1 MSGLLVFAIVPADG
15 IEPGI
20 LAPRE
25 ELPANLRAVAADGFA
40 AVVGAAPEGGLKGR
54 DRSVLLPRLLAS
66 QKVIERLMARGPV
79 LPVTLGTVLEDEAR
93 VRHMLAAGAPMLEAA
108 FGTLGDCW
116 QMDLSVR
123 WDLNQVVARLMGEVP
138 GDVRAAAGS
147 GDEAAR
153 RALGE
158 ALAGLAAGERRRV
171 QSRLAAALRDVAR
184 DLIVSEPVE
193 PESVVDI
200 AILVERPALAEV
212 EAALDRLDAEFE
224 GRLKFRL
231 VGPLAPHSFAT
242 VQVHLAPEAAL
253 AGACAELG
261 VERGAGLQDV
271 KVAYHRA
278 LVRFHP
284 DLAPHGD
291 DGGPEDEHDGGEGRA
306 SRLLTVTA
314 AYRALQAEHAPIS
327 LRRQDGIAVNQEQD
341 ASAAMGQQRG
351 IVPGRELQALRM

>member
-15 IEPGI
+15 IESGI

-25 ELPANLRAVAADGFA
+25 ELPPNLRAVAAGGFA
-40 AVVGAAPEGGLKGR
+40 AVVGAAPDGGLKGR
-54 DRSVLLPRLLAS
+54 DRGVLLPRLLAS

-93 VRHMLAAGAPMLEAA
+93 VRHMLAAGASMLEAA
-108 FGTLGDCW
+108 FETLGDCW

-123 WDLNQVVARLMGEVP
+123 WDLGQVVARLVGEVP
-138 GDVRAAAGS
+138 VEVRAAAGT
-147 GDEAAR
+147 GDETAR
-153 RALGE
+153 RTLGE

-171 QSRLAAALRDVAR
+171 QGRLAAALRGVAR

-200 AILVERPALAEV
+200 ALLVERRALAEV
-212 EAALDRLDAEFE
+212 EGMLDRLDAEFE
-224 GRLKFRL
+224 GRLRFRL

-261 VERGAGLQDV
+261 VERGAGLPDV
-271 KVAYHRA
+271 KGAYHRA
-278 LVRFHP
+278 LVRLHP

-291 DGGPEDEHDGGEGRA
+291 QGGPEDEPGGKEGRA
-306 SRLLTVTA
+306 SRLMTATA

-327 LRRQDGIAVNQEQD
+327 LRRQDGISVNPERD
-341 ASAAMGQQRG
+341 ADVETGLEHG
-351 IVPGRELQALRM
+351 IVPDRQSPALRM